1 MGINNNVK
9 VKGIR
14 AGKAVRKTVRKTICM
29 VLAGAMLITS
39 CGIVGSTGADAKSSR
54 AKLKVNKRKVSVK
67 AGCSVKVGY
76 RARGKIKAVSSKKKV
91 ARVTVTRKNVVIRG
105 IKKGKAVVTVSC
117 NKKAEINVTV
127 KKKVCACLRRNS
139 RADT

>member
-14 AGKAVRKTVRKTICM
+14 AGKAVRKTICM

-54 AKLKVNKRKVSVK
+54 AKLKVNKRKVS
-67 AGCSVKVGY
+67 
-76 RARGKIKAVSSKKKV
+76 
-91 ARVTVTRKNVVIRG
+91 
-105 IKKGKAVVTVSC
+105 
-117 NKKAEINVTV
+117 
-127 KKKVCACLRRNS
+127 L
-139 RADT
+139 